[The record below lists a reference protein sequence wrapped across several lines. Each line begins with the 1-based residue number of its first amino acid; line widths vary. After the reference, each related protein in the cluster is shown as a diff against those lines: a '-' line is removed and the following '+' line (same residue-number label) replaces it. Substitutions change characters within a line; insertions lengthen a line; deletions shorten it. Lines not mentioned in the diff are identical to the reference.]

1 VPNDIFEDIV
11 DKSRSEAVVFIGL
24 LGSLFTFTIIPAYTA
39 RVPQM
44 PSINPQPVRT
54 GPKILV
60 IRRDNIGDLILTT
73 PLIRALRQRFPEA
86 WIGALVNSYNAR
98 VLEANPDLDEVFI
111 YTKAKHRGSASIW
124 SAYWSTISLILRLRK
139 LRVDY
144 AILASPGASSKAQMF
159 ARRINARTIV
169 GFGESTSPGY
179 GLTAGAAGPLHEVE
193 EAFRIAP
200 LFGIKGPPPRSAVF
214 ANEREVAN
222 ARSLIANALPTNST
236 LIGVH
241 ISARKVKQRW
251 PAEKFVEFL
260 LKLREIRPD
269 LAFVLFWSPGE
280 SDNPTHPGDDAKA
293 HRILE
298 QLGNFPIMPFP
309 TIALSD
315 LFAGL
320 TVCEQVICS
329 DGGAMH
335 AAAALGKP
343 ILCFFG
349 NSDVGRW
356 HPWGVPYQLM
366 QPQSENVSDIT
377 VTEALE
383 RFRELQKETSGP
395 EKSTIY

>member
-1 VPNDIFEDIV
+1 
-11 DKSRSEAVVFIGL
+11 
-24 LGSLFTFTIIPAYTA
+24 
-39 RVPQM
+39 M
-44 PSINPQPVRT
+44 PTKNSSSFSAK
-54 GPKILV
+54 PKILV

-73 PLIRALRQRFPEA
+73 PLIHALRRRYPEA

-111 YTKAKHRGSASIW
+111 YTKAKHRGSASVW
-124 SAYWSTISLILRLRK
+124 SAYWSTISLILRLRGMH
-139 LRVDY
+139 VDI
-144 AILASPGASSKAQMF
+144 AILASPAASSKARMF
-159 ARRINARTIV
+159 ARRIKAKTIA

-200 LFGIKGPPPRSAVF
+200 LFGIDGPPPRTAVF
-214 ANEREVAN
+214 ANEREVAS
-222 ARSLIANALPTNST
+222 ARSQIAHALPRNST

-241 ISARKVKQRW
+241 ISARKVNQRW

-260 LKLREIRPD
+260 LKLRERQPD
-269 LAFVLFWSPGE
+269 IAFVLFWSPGE

-293 HRILE
+293 HQILE
-298 QLGNFPIMPFP
+298 QLGNFPITPFP

-320 TVCEQVICS
+320 AVCELVICS

-349 NSDVGRW
+349 NSDARQW
-356 HPWGVPYQLM
+356 HPWGVQYRLM
-366 QPQSENVSDIT
+366 QPKSENVSDIS
-377 VTEALE
+377 VDQALDK
-383 RFRELQKETSGP
+383 FCELQSA
-395 EKSTIY
+395 I

>member
-1 VPNDIFEDIV
+1 MLTKRSSSVPA
-11 DKSRSEAVVFIGL
+11 KP
-24 LGSLFTFTIIPAYTA
+24 T
-39 RVPQM
+39 
-44 PSINPQPVRT
+44 
-54 GPKILV
+54 ILV

-73 PLIRALRQRFPEA
+73 PLINALRLRFPEA

-98 VLEANPDLDEVFI
+98 VLEANPDLDEVFV

-124 SAYWSTISLILRLRK
+124 SAYWSTLSLILRLRK

-144 AILASPGASSKAQMF
+144 AILASPAASSKAQMF

-179 GLTAGAAGPLHEVE
+179 GLTVGAAGPLHEVE

-200 LFGIKGPPPRSAVF
+200 LFGITGPPSRTAVF
-214 ANEREVAN
+214 ANEREVAT
-222 ARSLIANALPTNST
+222 ARSMVTTALPGHST

-241 ISARKVKQRW
+241 ISARKMKQRW
-251 PAEKFVEFL
+251 PAGKFVEFL
-260 LKLREIRPD
+260 RQLVDLQPD

-280 SDNPTHPGDDAKA
+280 SDSPTHPGDDAKA
-293 HRILE
+293 HQILE
-298 QLGNFPIMPFP
+298 QLGSFPIMPFP
-309 TIALSD
+309 TNTLSD

-320 TVCEQVICS
+320 AVCDQVICS

-335 AAAALGKP
+335 VAAALGKP

-349 NSDVGRW
+349 NSDAGRW

-366 QPQSENVSDIT
+366 QPQSEDVSDIT
-377 VTEALE
+377 VAEVLDK
-383 RFRELQKETSGP
+383 FRELQKEVRSP
-395 EKSTIY
+395 

>member
-1 VPNDIFEDIV
+1 M
-11 DKSRSEAVVFIGL
+11 SS
-24 LGSLFTFTIIPAYTA
+24 T
-39 RVPQM
+39 
-44 PSINPQPVRT
+44 NPPLVRT

-73 PLIRALRQRFPEA
+73 PLIRALRQRYPEA

-111 YTKAKHRGSASIW
+111 YIKAKHRGSASVW
-124 SAYWSTISLILRLRK
+124 SAYWSTIRLIFRLRR
-139 LRVDY
+139 LHVDI
-144 AILASPGASSKAQMF
+144 AILASPAASSKARMF
-159 ARRINARTIV
+159 ARRINANTIA
-169 GFGESTSPGY
+169 GFGESASPGY
-179 GLTAGAAGPLHEVE
+179 GLTAGGAGLLHEVE

-200 LFGIKGPPPRSAVF
+200 LFGIDGPPPRTAVF
-214 ANEREVAN
+214 ANAREVAS
-222 ARSLIANALPTNST
+222 ARSQIAKSLPRNST

-241 ISARKVKQRW
+241 ISARKVNQRW
-251 PAEKFVEFL
+251 PAERFVEFL
-260 LKLREIRPD
+260 LKLRERRPE

-293 HRILE
+293 HQILE
-298 QLGNFPIMPFP
+298 QLGNFPIMPYP

-320 TVCEQVICS
+320 AVCEQVICS

-349 NSDVGRW
+349 NSDAGRW
-356 HPWGVPYQLM
+356 HPWGVPYQLI
-366 QPQSENVSDIT
+366 QPPSEDVSDIA
-377 VTEALE
+377 VAEVLE
-383 RFRELQKETSGP
+383 KFRELQKEVRGP
-395 EKSTIY
+395 EQSTIN

>member
-1 VPNDIFEDIV
+1 
-11 DKSRSEAVVFIGL
+11 
-24 LGSLFTFTIIPAYTA
+24 
-39 RVPQM
+39 M
-44 PSINPQPVRT
+44 PPTNPPPVRT

-73 PLIRALRQRFPEA
+73 PLIRALRRRYPEA

-139 LRVDY
+139 FRVDY
-144 AILASPGASSKAQMF
+144 AVLASPAASAKAQMF
-159 ARRINARTIV
+159 ARRIKARTIV

-179 GLTAGAAGPLHEVE
+179 GLTAGSAGPLHEVE
-193 EAFRIAP
+193 EVFRIAP
-200 LFGIKGPPPRSAVF
+200 LFDIDGPPPATAIFVN
-214 ANEREVAN
+214 AHEMAG
-222 ARSLIANALPTNST
+222 ARSLVTNTLPRNSK

-241 ISARKVKQRW
+241 ISARKVNQRW
-251 PAEKFVEFL
+251 PAETFVEFL
-260 LKLREIRPD
+260 LKLRELRPD
-269 LAFVLFWSPGE
+269 LAFVLFWSPGA
-280 SDNPTHPGDDAKA
+280 SDNPTHPGDDPKA
-293 HRILE
+293 HQILE
-298 QLGNFPIMPFP
+298 QLRNFPITPFP

-320 TVCEQVICS
+320 AVCQQVICS

-349 NSDVGRW
+349 NSDACRW

-366 QPQSENVSDIT
+366 QPPSEDVSDIS
-377 VTEALE
+377 VAEALE
-383 RFRELQKETSGP
+383 KFRELQSR
-395 EKSTIY
+395 I

>member
-1 VPNDIFEDIV
+1 MLTKRPLSVPA
-11 DKSRSEAVVFIGL
+11 K
-24 LGSLFTFTIIPAYTA
+24 A
-39 RVPQM
+39 R
-44 PSINPQPVRT
+44 
-54 GPKILV
+54 ILV

-73 PLIRALRQRFPEA
+73 PLIRALRRRYPQA

-139 LRVDY
+139 LHVDY
-144 AILASPGASSKAQMF
+144 AILASPAASSKAQMF

-169 GFGESTSPGY
+169 GFGECTSPGY
-179 GLTAGAAGPLHEVE
+179 GLTPGSAGPLHEVE
-193 EAFRIAP
+193 EVFRIAP
-200 LFGIKGPPPRSAVF
+200 LLDIDGPPPGTAIFVNQHEM
-214 ANEREVAN
+214 AG
-222 ARSLIANALPTNST
+222 ARSLVTNTLPRNST

-241 ISARKVKQRW
+241 ISARKVNQRW

-260 LKLREIRPD
+260 LKLRELRPD

-320 TVCEQVICS
+320 AVCEQVICS

-335 AAAALGKP
+335 VAAALGKP

-349 NSDVGRW
+349 NSDAGRW

-366 QPQSENVSDIT
+366 QRPSEDVSDIT
-377 VTEALE
+377 VAEALE
-383 RFRELQKETSGP
+383 KFRELQSAIQFLP
-395 EKSTIY
+395 LI

>member
-1 VPNDIFEDIV
+1 MPTKNSLSVPA
-11 DKSRSEAVVFIGL
+11 K
-24 LGSLFTFTIIPAYTA
+24 
-39 RVPQM
+39 
-44 PSINPQPVRT
+44 
-54 GPKILV
+54 PKILV
-60 IRRDNIGDLILTT
+60 IRRDNIGDLVLTT
-73 PLIRALRQRFPEA
+73 PLIHALRRRFPEA

-98 VLEANPDLDEVFI
+98 VLEANPDLDEVFV
-111 YTKAKHRGSASIW
+111 YTKAKHRGSASVW
-124 SAYWSTISLILRLRK
+124 SAYWSTFRLIFRLRK

-144 AILASPGASSKAQMF
+144 AILASPAASSKAQMF
-159 ARRINARTIV
+159 ARRIKAKTIA

-179 GLTAGAAGPLHEVE
+179 GLTAGAAGPMHEVE

-200 LFGIKGPPPRSAVF
+200 LFGIDGAPPRTAVF
-214 ANEREVAN
+214 ANEREVAS
-222 ARSLIANALPTNST
+222 ARSQFANALPRNGT

-241 ISARKVKQRW
+241 ISARKVNQRW

-260 LKLREIRPD
+260 LKLRECQRD

-293 HRILE
+293 HQILE
-298 QLGNFPIMPFP
+298 QLGNFPIVPFP

-320 TVCEQVICS
+320 AVCEQVICS

-335 AAAALGKP
+335 AAAALDKP

-349 NSDVGRW
+349 NSDAGRW

-366 QPQSENVSDIT
+366 QPRSEDVSDIT
-377 VTEALE
+377 VVEALE
-383 RFRELQKETSGP
+383 KFRELQKEVRGP
-395 EKSTIY
+395 EQSKIN

>member
-1 VPNDIFEDIV
+1 MDV
-11 DKSRSEAVVFIGL
+11 S
-24 LGSLFTFTIIPAYTA
+24 GSAYENAATGGNRFRKATRTLFTFTITPACTA
-39 RVPQM
+39 RIAQM
-44 PSINPQPVRT
+44 PPSNPPSVRT

-73 PLIRALRQRFPEA
+73 PLISALRRRYPEA

-98 VLEANPDLDEVFI
+98 VLEANSDLDAVFI

-144 AILASPGASSKAQMF
+144 AILASPAASSKARMF
-159 ARRINARTIV
+159 ARRINAKTIA
-169 GFGESTSPGY
+169 GFGESTSVGY
-179 GLTAGAAGPLHEVE
+179 GLAAGAAGPLHEVE

-200 LFGIKGPPPRSAVF
+200 LFGIDGPPPRTAVF
-214 ANEREVAN
+214 ANEREVAS
-222 ARSLIANALPTNST
+222 ARSQIANALPRNST

-241 ISARKVKQRW
+241 ISARKVNQRW
-251 PAEKFVEFL
+251 PAEKFVELL
-260 LKLREIRPD
+260 LKLHGRRPD

-293 HRILE
+293 HQILE
-298 QLGNFPIMPFP
+298 NLGNFPIVPFP

-320 TVCEQVICS
+320 AVCEQVICS

-349 NSDVGRW
+349 NSDAGRW

-366 QPQSENVSDIT
+366 QPPSEDVSDIT
-377 VTEALE
+377 VAEALE
-383 RFRELQKETSGP
+383 KFRELQSG
-395 EKSTIY
+395 I